1 MKSTQV
7 DATECCSPITGGD
20 LGATDAE
27 ELARAFAAIADP
39 VRLRLLGLIAASDNA
54 EACACNLVEPV
65 GKSQPTVSH
74 HLKILFEAG
83 LVARERRGTW
93 MWYSV
98 VPERLE
104 QLRAALVTR

>member
-1 MKSTQV
+1 MKSSQI
-7 DATECCSPITGGD
+7 DAVICCAPITRGD
-20 LGATDAE
+20 LGEADAD

-74 HLKILFEAG
+74 HLKILFESG
-83 LVARERRGTW
+83 LVTRERRGTW

-104 QLRAALVTR
+104 QLRSVLATR